1 MEEIRTHVDIDAPA
15 AVVWSILANFPA
27 YGRWNPLIRG
37 VLGRA
42 AEGRTIE
49 IRTRHARGEKSTR
62 PTIVRL
68 RENRELQWIEQS
80 RLPGLYAAERSFR
93 IEMRSHGVRL
103 HHSERAS
110 GLLAW
115 TARRP
120 RLSPAALEGMNR
132 ALKQRAEHGGQAPA
146 RAAEQSADDHRGQA
160 AARRLP
166 PGARAGPFPST

>member
-42 AEGRTIE
+42 SEGRTIE

-80 RLPGLYAAERSFR
+80 RLPGLYAAERRFR

-132 ALKQRAEHGGQAPA
+132 ALKQRAEHGGQAAA

-160 AARRLP
+160 AA
-166 PGARAGPFPST
+166 AA